1 MIQDSQ
7 TNFLYLAGTLP
18 DFYVTFYRAFEK
30 LLNGLNINFELLPE
44 TKDVWAVDYMPIQ
57 IDQNRFV
64 QFVYKPS
71 YFKKKELVFRSDVDV
86 ICDKI
91 KLERTKSPILLDGG
105 NVVRT
110 ETKAIMTDRIYTEN
124 PTIEPKQLQKELQET
139 LELEDLF
146 IIPEYP
152 NDLTGHAD
160 GLVRFLDDKTVL
172 VNTFPESEKE
182 YQEIFEKSIR
192 GYGLELIRIPYNP
205 FTEINKSEKHANGLY
220 INYLQMDGIII
231 VPTFGLKEDDI
242 AIKQFE
248 GLFPEHTIASLN
260 CNKIAN
266 GGGVLNC
273 ITWNILK

>member
-30 LLNGLNINFELLPE
+30 LLNKHNINFELLPE
-44 TKDVWAVDYMPIQ
+44 TKDVWAVDFMPIQ
-57 IDQNRFV
+57 IDRNRFV

-71 YFKKKELVFRSDVDV
+71 YIKKKDFKYRSDVDV
-86 ICDKI
+86 ICDQI

-110 ETKAIMTDRIYTEN
+110 QTKAIMTDRIYTEN
-124 PTIEPKQLQKELQET
+124 PTIEPKQLQKELKEI

-146 IIPEYP
+146 IIPQYP
-152 NDLTGHAD
+152 NDFTGHAD

-172 VNTFPESEKE
+172 VNTFPESDKE

-205 FTEINKSEKHANGLY
+205 SEELNKKDYQANGLY

-231 VPTFGLKEDDI
+231 IPTFGLKEDDI

-248 GLFPEHTIASLN
+248 GLFPKNTVTSLN

>member
-1 MIQDSQ
+1 
-7 TNFLYLAGTLP
+7 
-18 DFYVTFYRAFEK
+18 
-30 LLNGLNINFELLPE
+30 LPE

-57 IDQNRFV
+57 IDRNRFV

-86 ICDKI
+86 ICDQI

-124 PTIEPKQLQKELQET
+124 PTIEPKQLQKELKET

-146 IIPEYP
+146 IIPQYP
-152 NDLTGHAD
+152 NDFTGHAD
-160 GLVRFLDDKTVL
+160 GLVRFLDDQTVL
-172 VNTFPESEKE
+172 VNSFTESETA

-231 VPTFGLKEDDI
+231 IPTFGLKEDDI

-248 GLFPEHTIASLN
+248 GLFPEHTITYLN
-260 CNKIAN
+260 CNEIAD